1 MYVGLV
7 CLVWCMLV
15 WCVLFYVC
23 WFGVFCFIYVGLACL
38 VDVSWFGVPRFESS
52 GSGWRIED
60 KEDDLLS
67 SPPVDISAATT
78 KKMLN

>member
-1 MYVGLV
+1 M
-7 CLVWCMLV
+7 
-15 WCVLFYVC
+15 
-23 WFGVFCFIYVGLACL
+23 
-38 VDVSWFGVPRFESS
+38 PRFESS

-78 KKMLN
+78 KKNVKLDGKRFNHNVLIQLSLFGKIEAQGVVTL